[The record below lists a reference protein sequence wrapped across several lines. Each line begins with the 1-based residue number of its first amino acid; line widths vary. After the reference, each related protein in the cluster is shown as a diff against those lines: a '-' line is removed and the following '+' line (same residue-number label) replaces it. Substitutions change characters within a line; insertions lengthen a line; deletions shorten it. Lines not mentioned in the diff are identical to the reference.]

1 MDERRRSRIL
11 DFTVLLAVIAA
22 AAMHA
27 GWNVLVKLKLDR
39 FLSMFLI
46 NSFMAMMGLVMLA
59 IFPWPAAASIP
70 YVVVSGALHLGYN
83 LFLVRSYRTGDLS
96 QVYPIA
102 RGTAPLLTLLVTWI
116 AVHERIALA
125 GAAGIGV
132 LVAGIWLVSLGGRG
146 RLRLDGMTLFFA
158 LGTSVFI
165 AAYSVVDGLG
175 GRASGSP
182 SAYAA
187 LLFVLDGVLL
197 AVIAFVSRGP
207 AILRDVAPYWVSGL
221 MGALLSGGAYWIVIW
236 AMTEAPI
243 AAVAALRETSI
254 FFVVLLSVRVLKE
267 TVTLTR
273 IGGALFIVAG
283 AVLLRLS

>member
-102 RGTAPLLTLLVTWI
+102 RGTAPLLTLLVTWF

-146 RLRLDGMTLFFA
+146 RLRLDGITLFFA

-187 LLFVLDGVLL
+187 LLFVLDGVFL

-267 TVTLTR
+267 TVTLIR
-273 IGGALFIVAG
+273 IGGALLIVAG

>member
-1 MDERRRSRIL
+1 M
-11 DFTVLLAVIAA
+11 DFTILLAVIAA

-46 NSFMAMMGLVMLA
+46 NSFMAMMGLMMLA

-70 YVVVSGALHLGYN
+70 YAVVSGVLHLGYN

-102 RGTAPLLTLLVTWI
+102 RGTAPLLTLLVTWF

-273 IGGALFIVAG
+273 IGGALMIVAG
-283 AVLLRLS
+283 AILLRFS

>member
-59 IFPWPAAASIP
+59 VFPWPAAASIP
-70 YVVVSGALHLGYN
+70 YAVVSGVLHLGYN

-102 RGTAPLLTLLVTWI
+102 RGTAPLLTLLVTWF

-187 LLFVLDGVLL
+187 LLFVLDGVFL

-267 TVTLTR
+267 TVTLIR
-273 IGGALFIVAG
+273 IGGALLIVAG

>member
-102 RGTAPLLTLLVTWI
+102 RGTAPLLTLLVTWF

-273 IGGALFIVAG
+273 IGGALLIVAG

>member
-1 MDERRRSRIL
+1 M

-59 IFPWPAAASIP
+59 VFPWPAAASIP
-70 YVVVSGALHLGYN
+70 YAVVSGVLHLGYN

-102 RGTAPLLTLLVTWI
+102 RGTAPLLTLLVTWF

-187 LLFVLDGVLL
+187 LLFVLDGVFL

-267 TVTLTR
+267 TVTLIR
-273 IGGALFIVAG
+273 IGGALLIVAG